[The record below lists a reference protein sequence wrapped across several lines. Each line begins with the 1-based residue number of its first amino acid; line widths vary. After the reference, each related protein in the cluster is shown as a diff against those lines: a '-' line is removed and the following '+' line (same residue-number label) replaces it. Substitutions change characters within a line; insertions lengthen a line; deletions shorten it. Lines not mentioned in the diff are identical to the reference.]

1 MENDNDTN
9 IAEFCAVTSAT
20 PQVAREF
27 LQFADNSVDL
37 AITLYLE
44 NGGTSLTTSTQGG
57 QSTSTTTATRDESNN
72 SLSANDSEVISN
84 EALARQLQEQEDARR
99 QRQQQQPSSDVR
111 APIAA
116 RTDILAGGHDG
127 DGFDFSLGGFLGAGR
142 RQQQQHGNAAAARPS
157 VFNQGDSSGV
167 GVSYRPTLSSA
178 SSSSNNNDDNR
189 SSAPSPATVAATA
202 KAKRLADLFRPPF
215 DIMFRGGFE
224 DARASAREQNK
235 WLLVNVQDPTEFACQ
250 VLNRDLW
257 SDGFVKDI
265 VRESF
270 VFLQYGNE
278 SAEGKRYLTLYPVQ
292 HYPHVSIIDSRTGEL
307 AKTWEKQLSPTDFM
321 MEVTEF
327 LEQHSPEAAKS
338 MTMKKPRQNLSDM
351 SEEEQLQAAI
361 AASTSDN
368 NYNHTTST
376 HSSTNQSSPTMDD
389 QHHKMNSDG
398 DGTESDQA
406 PTEGGSNPTSAL
418 DGIVPIERPETTDMA
433 NSTRIQFRLADGS
446 RVIRRFL
453 KSDPVRYLFE
463 FIKWKVPET
472 KGQAFEL
479 VFNRQQLIDVLD
491 QNIQEAGLQNAAVNV
506 QFA

>member
-9 IAEFCAVTSAT
+9 IAQFCAVTSAT

-44 NGGTSLTTSTQGG
+44 NGGTSLTSSAQQDSTR
-57 QSTSTTTATRDESNN
+57 TAAARDEPNN
-72 SLSANDSEVISN
+72 SNSASDSEVISD

-99 QRQQQQPSSDVR
+99 QRPERPPPASDVR

-116 RTDILAGGHDG
+116 RTEILAGGHDG
-127 DGFDFSLGGFLGAGR
+127 GDGGFLRMGA
-142 RQQQQHGNAAAARPS
+142 
-157 VFNQGDSSGV
+157 
-167 GVSYRPTLSSA
+167 SYRPVSS
-178 SSSSNNNDDNR
+178 SSSSNDDSN
-189 SSAPSPATVAATA
+189 APSPATVAATA

-292 HYPHVSIIDSRTGEL
+292 HYPHVAIIDSRTGEL
-307 AKTWEKQLSPTDFM
+307 AKSWEKQLSPSDFM

-338 MTMKKPRQNLSDM
+338 VTMKKPRQNLSDM

-368 NYNHTTST
+368 NYNHTITTTTST
-376 HSSTNQSSPTMDD
+376 STSTYSSTNQSPAMDD
-389 QHHKMNSDG
+389 QHHKMASDG
-398 DGTESDQA
+398 DGVESEQVPATED
-406 PTEGGSNPTSAL
+406 ESNPTSVL
-418 DGIVPIERPETTDMA
+418 DSILPVERPETTDMA
-433 NSTRIQFRLADGS
+433 HSTRIQFRLADGS

-472 KGQAFEL
+472 KGQTFEL

-491 QNIQEAGLQNAAVNV
+491 QDIQEAGLQNAAVNV